1 MKTAVNW
8 EVINRI
14 CVNSTKISGVRVS
27 DAGKA
32 KTSLLHPSLVDYW
45 SFKGKSNSDPD
56 RDTIKGV
63 KGGILTAHNFGWS
76 LNSGYGGYGTDFK
89 TQWNSYDASYG
100 SIIDSRTAHTNK
112 AGSELY
118 VIAYG
123 NRKVFADN
131 FQGRITGMPEGYSL
145 YIGYAGRLHLVTSEN
160 GGFIVN
166 KSDIPGDVVPEGQSI
181 VINGGFKIMKT
192 GNLGGGQEVPADLTI
207 ELLPEYPAAMVFDG
221 VDDYLEFDQ
230 TGYKIGTIVCR
241 HTPLKVV
248 NWSFV
253 YDIRDERKFIG
264 YENTTYRIS
273 HNFDRMDKLG
283 DYVIFR
289 NSTPSAANSFA
300 TIGCMN
306 RGSLSN
312 FLGMALYDIALYE
325 DSLTDTEIEKEIIKM
340 QSL

>member
-1 MKTAVNW
+1 MKATVDRVVIARARAGTARV
-8 EVINRI
+8 
-14 CVNSTKISGVRVS
+14 SGVRVS

-32 KTSLLHPSLVDYW
+32 KASFFHPSLVDYW
-45 SFKGKSNSDPD
+45 NFKAKSNSDPD
-56 RDTIKGV
+56 RDMIKGV

-76 LNSGYGGYGTDFK
+76 LNSGYGLYGTDFK
-89 TQWNSYDASYG
+89 TQWNNTHSSYG
-100 SIIDSRTAHTNK
+100 YIVDSVTAKANK
-112 AGSELY
+112 VGSGWF
-118 VIAYG
+118 VVAYY
-123 NRKVFADN
+123 RWKSFADS
-131 FQGRITGMPEGYSL
+131 FKGRVTGLPQGYSL
-145 YIGYAGRLHLVTSEN
+145 YIGYGSHLFKLTDTDGE
-160 GGFIVN
+160 FTVN
-166 KSDIPGDVVPEGQSI
+166 KSDIPGFAPPTEIAIID
-181 VINGGFKIMKT
+181 GGFKVMLDSLVEK
-192 GNLGGGQEVPADLTI
+192 EVPADLTI

-230 TGYKIGTIVCR
+230 TGYKIGTIICR

-253 YDIRDERKFIG
+253 YGIRDERKFIG
-264 YENTTYRIS
+264 YENTTDRIS
-273 HNFDRMDKLG
+273 HNFDRMNKLG

-289 NSTPSAANSFA
+289 SNIPTPANSFA